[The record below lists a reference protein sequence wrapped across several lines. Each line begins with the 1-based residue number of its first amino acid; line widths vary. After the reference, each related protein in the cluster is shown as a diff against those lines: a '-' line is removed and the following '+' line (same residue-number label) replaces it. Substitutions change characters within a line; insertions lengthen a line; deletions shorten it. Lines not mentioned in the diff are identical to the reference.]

1 MPRMPF
7 RLRSLRAAACALLLL
22 LVLVGHAARAAPADA
37 AMVKGLQDTRLVM
50 SDDPE
55 QRELFWTKAK
65 RAKATRVRVLVSW
78 DGVTRTIA
86 PDAAARIRRAAADAE
101 AADARLVVGIY
112 AAVNRK
118 RAVPRRITATLISR
132 FSDFTASMGEAFQDL
147 PLAGYLTWNEP
158 NFKSMWPQN
167 QPRTWVTMSNAAY
180 RSFKR
185 TDPGT
190 LVYVGEAA
198 PNARTSNAVNPGAF
212 FRAALCLDSRWRS
225 KNGSRSCRTRLLGD
239 GFALHTHDFVLSPTT
254 TRKPDDA
261 WTMGNLR
268 ASMRQLRALARA
280 GRITTKASR
289 NVHITE
295 FAYRTH
301 GSARTPDAKAAR
313 WLRQAWNFAE
323 REGVKSFT
331 WYQLQDPGPAEEW
344 RSGMLT
350 ASGRELRTWRTFR
363 SLR

>member
-7 RLRSLRAAACALLLL
+7 PLRSARAAVLAL
-22 LVLVGHAARAAPADA
+22 LVLLVLLAAAGRPAPAH
-37 AMVKGLQDTRLVM
+37 AMVKGLQDTRLVL
-50 SDDPE
+50 SDDPAD
-55 QRELFWTKAK
+55 RALFWSKAR
-65 RAKATRVRVLVSW
+65 RAKATRVRLLVSW
-78 DGVTRTIA
+78 DGVSRRIDPT
-86 PDAAARIRRAAADAE
+86 AAARVVRAAEDAE

-112 AAVNRK
+112 AAINRK
-118 RAVPRRITATLISR
+118 RATPRRITATLVSR
-132 FSDFTASMGEAFQDL
+132 FSDFTASMGEAFADL
-147 PLAGYLTWNEP
+147 RLGAYLTWNEP
-158 NFKSMWPQN
+158 NFRSMWPQN
-167 QPRTWVTMSNAAY
+167 QPRTWVKMSNAAY

-185 TDPGT
+185 ADPGT
-190 LVYVGEAA
+190 PVWVGEAA

-212 FRAALCLDSRWRS
+212 FRSALCLDARWRPL
-225 KNGSRSCRTRLLGD
+225 NRSRGCATKLLGD

-254 TRKPDDA
+254 RRFPDDA
-261 WTMGNLR
+261 WTMGNLG

-280 GRITTKASR
+280 GRISTKASR

-301 GSARTPDAKAAR
+301 GSARTSDATAAR
-313 WLRQAWNFAE
+313 WLRLAWNFAK
-323 REGVKSFT
+323 REGVRSFT

-350 ASGRELRTWRTFR
+350 ASGRELRTWKTFR

>member
-1 MPRMPF
+1 MRSAVPAPR
-7 RLRSLRAAACALLLL
+7 LAGLL
-22 LVLVGHAARAAPADA
+22 LVLALALAVPLSRTATAGA
-37 AMVKGLQDTRLVM
+37 AMLKGLQDTRLVM
-50 SDDPE
+50 SDDGK
-55 QRELFWTKAK
+55 QRALFWRYAK
-65 RAKATRVRVLVSW
+65 RAHVRRVRVLVSW
-78 DGVTRTIA
+78 DGVSRTIDPA
-86 PDAAARIRRAAADAE
+86 VSGRVARAAADAD
-101 AADARLVVGIY
+101 AVGARLFVGIY

-118 RAVPRRITATLISR
+118 RATPRRISPTLIDR
-132 FSDFTASMGEAFQDL
+132 YKDFTASMGAALSNL

-167 QPRTWVTMSNAAY
+167 QPRTWVTMSNAGY

-185 TDPGT
+185 EDPNT
-190 LVYVGEAA
+190 PVLVGEPA

-212 FRAALCLDSRWRS
+212 FRKALCLTADWRS
-225 KNGSRSCRTRLLGD
+225 QNGSRSCRTKLLGD
-239 GFALHTHDFVLSPTT
+239 GFAIHTHDFFLGPTAV
-254 TRKPDDA
+254 RIPRDA

-268 ASMRQLRALARA
+268 TTMQQIRALARA
-280 GRITTKASR
+280 GRISGAAAR

-301 GSARTPDAKAAR
+301 GSARTPDALAAV
-313 WLRQAWNFAE
+313 WLRQAWAYAK
-323 REGVKSFT
+323 REGVRSMT

-350 ASGRELRTWRTFR
+350 RGGRELRTWRTFR